1 MSAVLTLGQRQATSH
16 RDRLLTCCQRT
27 SIFHQNNNGGGA
39 VKLNIEDFRE
49 ALDIIGDAAGQ
60 EAAIVA
66 QFALDLAVT
75 AQFHADGATIEPAK
89 ARELLRLR
97 IARHRATQQMSSV
110 AIH

>member
-1 MSAVLTLGQRQATSH
+1 
-16 RDRLLTCCQRT
+16 
-27 SIFHQNNNGGGA
+27 
-39 VKLNIEDFRE
+39 VKLSIEDFRE

-75 AQFHADGATIEPAK
+75 AQLRAGGATIEPAK

-97 IARHRATQQMSSV
+97 IVRHRAAQQMFSV
-110 AIH
+110 AVH